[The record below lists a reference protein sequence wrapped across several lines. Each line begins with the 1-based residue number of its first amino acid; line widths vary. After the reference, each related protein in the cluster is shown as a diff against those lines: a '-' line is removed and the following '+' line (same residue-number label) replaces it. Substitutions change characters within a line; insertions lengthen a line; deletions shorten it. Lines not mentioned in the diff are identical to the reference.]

1 MSAPV
6 YALTHE
12 MREALLKYLAQRPYA
27 EVAEGIAQL
36 KALKPI
42 PAAPDA

>member
-12 MREALLKYLAQRPYA
+12 LREALLKYLVQRPFA
-27 EVAEGIAQL
+27 EVAEGISQL
-36 KALKPI
+36 TALKPI

>member
-1 MSAPV
+1 MNAPV

-12 MREALLKYLAQRPYA
+12 LREALLAYLMGRPYA
-27 EVAEGIAQL
+27 EVAEGVARL
-36 KALKPI
+36 KALEPI

>member
-6 YALTHE
+6 YALPHE
-12 MREALLKYLAQRPYA
+12 LREALLKYLVQRPYA
-27 EVAEGIAQL
+27 EVAEGVAQL
-36 KALKPI
+36 SALQPI